1 MTSTIKLPSSVYLLL
16 FAQTINLTM
25 AVLSVSV
32 GALAGLRLAPTAGL
46 ATVPYGLQFLGV
58 MLFTYVASFLMRQKG
73 RAFVF
78 HMASIFLL
86 VAGGLGYIALQWNR
100 FDVMCLSHFFLGL
113 YIACANFYRF
123 AATDGLDPAVK
134 SRAISLVVFG
144 GVLAAVIGP
153 FLATH
158 LRNPVEHYTEF
169 ALCYAAMACFALFNS
184 ALVFVW
190 NRVSIRRNPTDRTTE
205 HSAPIETYT
214 KRPIVSAV
222 MTGSFGYLVMNLLM
236 ILSSLLMQ
244 GLCSFADSSQ
254 AIRWHVL
261 SMFLPSF
268 FTGALIQRFGHWS
281 VIHLGFLLLS
291 AASIMGA
298 VLDST
303 YSVVVAE
310 LIVLGLGWNF
320 SYVGGSALLASKT
333 PAALQHKFQG
343 LNDTAIAM
351 CATLGAF
358 MPSVLFSF
366 MGWAMTHWMAFV
378 VCVLVLLS
386 NVLIGQKIKVK
397 A

>member
-1 MTSTIKLPSSVYLLL
+1 MTSVKKQLPSSVYLLL

-25 AVLSVSV
+25 AVLSVTV
-32 GALAGLRLAPTAGL
+32 GALAGLKLAPTVGL

-58 MLFTYVASFLMRQKG
+58 MLFTYVASFLMRRKG

-86 VAGGLGYIALQWNR
+86 VAGASGYLALQWHR
-100 FDVMCLSHFFLGL
+100 FDLMCMSHFCLGL

-123 AATDGLDPAVK
+123 AATDGLEVAVK

-158 LRNPVEHYTEF
+158 LRQPVEHYAEF
-169 ALCYAAMACFALFNS
+169 ALCYAVMACFAVFNS
-184 ALVFVW
+184 VLVFVW
-190 NRVSIRRNPTDRTTE
+190 NKDSIKRQSTTQATE
-205 HSAPIETYT
+205 HTDPIESYA
-214 KRPIVSAV
+214 KRPIISAV
-222 MTGSFGYLVMNLLM
+222 MTGAFGYLVMNLLM
-236 ILSSLLMQ
+236 ILASLLMQ

-268 FTGALIQRFGHWS
+268 FTGSLIQRFGHWP
-281 VIHLGFLLLS
+281 VIHSGFVLLS
-291 AASIMGA
+291 LASIMGA

-310 LIVLGLGWNF
+310 LVVLGLGWNF

-333 PAALQHKFQG
+333 PAALQHKLQG
-343 LNDTAIAM
+343 LNDTAVAV

-358 MPSVLFSF
+358 MPSVLFSA
-366 MGWAMTHWMAFV
+366 MGWEKTHWLAFI

-386 NVLIGQKIKVK
+386 NVLMGQKSR
-397 A
+397 